1 MALPTSYD
9 DTTLA
14 AYMKDGVLRA
24 TGLVL
29 GLVIADY
36 AEAVNEVA
44 ALLGTTIAG
53 APNVARLRILA
64 RREAWRLAMQQASG
78 DYGYSEDGAQSSRQQ
93 IFDHAKE
100 MFAQAER
107 DLASFDSDNPGA
119 GGGGED
125 GDSDSTTL
133 GSRTSFAVPNKAVW

>member
-1 MALPTSYD
+1 MPLPTSYD
-9 DTTLA
+9 ESTLA
-14 AYMKDGVLRA
+14 EYMRTGVLRS

-29 GLVIADY
+29 GLVATDY
-36 AEAVNEVA
+36 QEAVNEVA
-44 ALLGTTIAG
+44 SALGTTIAG

-78 DYGYSEDGAQSSRQQ
+78 DYAYTEDGAQSSRQQ

-107 DLASFDSDNPGA
+107 DLASFDSGSGDEDQDSNPA
-119 GGGGED
+119 
-125 GDSDSTTL
+125 TV
-133 GSRTSFAVPNKAVW
+133 GSRTSFAVQNKAVW